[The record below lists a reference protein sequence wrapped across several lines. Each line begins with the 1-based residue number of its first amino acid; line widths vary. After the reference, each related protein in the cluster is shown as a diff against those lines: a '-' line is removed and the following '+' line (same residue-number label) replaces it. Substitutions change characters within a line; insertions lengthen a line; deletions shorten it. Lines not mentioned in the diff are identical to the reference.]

1 MKRSIEP
8 SPITSLRLASE
19 VTYHGEIADQHFGKY
34 VTNPDEPPQIKSFMR
49 LEGENTPQHPPSHI
63 AGAILDI
70 YANPAARGY
79 AQLKGHS
86 FTSEVDEFLW
96 SEESRLG
103 LWRRSVGFPLMHFCK
118 EGSGYGEIALAWIDN
133 EHDTG
138 IVIRDAT
145 LVLLGKLA
153 RRAAKLRPANHAQR
167 TAFLPRFEEKAI
179 RPRQASAG

>member
-8 SPITSLRLASE
+8 SPVTSLHLASE

-34 VTNPDEPPQIKSFMR
+34 VTNPDEPPQIKSFVR
-49 LEGENTPQHPPSHI
+49 LEGENVPQLPLSHI

-70 YANPAARGY
+70 YANPVTRGY
-79 AQLKGHS
+79 AQLRGHS
-86 FTSEVDEFLW
+86 FTSEADEFLW
-96 SEESRLG
+96 NEESRLG

-133 EHDTG
+133 KHDTG

-145 LVLLGKLA
+145 PMLLGKLA

-167 TAFLPRFEEKAI
+167 VTFLSRFEEKTTP
-179 RPRQASAG
+179 PRRASAG